1 MIGKMDAQEIAKLLA
16 LRERIRQADKRYR
29 EKHADKIAENRKK
42 YYEENK
48 DAIREKNREYQRV
61 HRAKQKA
68 GL

>member
-1 MIGKMDAQEIAKLLA
+1 MDEQVIAKLLA
-16 LRERIRQADKRYR
+16 LQERIRKADKRYR

-61 HRAKQKA
+61 YRAKKNA

>member
-1 MIGKMDAQEIAKLLA
+1 MDDQEIAKLLA

-29 EKHADKIAENRKK
+29 EKHADKITENRKI

-61 HRAKQKA
+61 YRAKKKA